1 MDKFELVYSN
11 SEKRKKITASIYESD
26 WKLMNRISKRE
37 GVSLVKI
44 FEIATILGKDIKCN
58 ADTNQPKT
66 MKTFTVAK
74 EVRDM
79 LDYGKTTRADKIHNG
94 LNILKQYKIKDIKV
108 SLKAFEIIVEL
119 EKIN

>member
-26 WKLMNRISKRE
+26 WKLLNRISKRE

-58 ADTNQPKT
+58 VDTNQSKT

-119 EKIN
+119 EKN